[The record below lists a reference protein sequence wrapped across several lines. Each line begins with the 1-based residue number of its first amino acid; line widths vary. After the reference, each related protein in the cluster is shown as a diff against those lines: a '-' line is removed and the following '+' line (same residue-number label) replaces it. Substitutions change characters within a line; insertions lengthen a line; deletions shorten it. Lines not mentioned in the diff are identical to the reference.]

1 MGPAGEA
8 LARRI
13 DHTLLRPE
21 AARADIERLCE
32 EAVRFGFHAV
42 CVAPV
47 WVAEAARQ
55 LPPEVAV
62 CSVAGFPLGSSLPEI
77 KADEAVAAIE
87 SGAREVDLVMQI
99 GWLIEAVPRGG
110 QAPID
115 ETGLDD
121 VAREI
126 RLVRTA
132 LRAALSR
139 TPPEQRVLKVIIETA
154 LLDARQK
161 TVAARL
167 AADAGAEYVK
177 TCTGFLGGA
186 ASVADIAL
194 LRAALGGR
202 ARLKASGGIR
212 DRATALALIEAGA
225 DRLGCSASVAIV
237 QPGA

>member
-1 MGPAGEA
+1 MGSA

-21 AARADIERLCE
+21 ATRADIERHCD

-47 WVAEAARQ
+47 WVAEASRQ

-99 GWLIEAVPRGG
+99 GWLLEAVPVGG

-115 ETGLDD
+115 EGSLDD

-126 RLVRTA
+126 RLVRSA
-132 LRAALSR
+132 VLAALAR
-139 TPPEQRVLKVIIETA
+139 TPPEQRLLKVIIETS
-154 LLDARQK
+154 LLDERQK

-167 AADAGAEYVK
+167 AADAGADYVK
-177 TCTGFLGGA
+177 TCTGFSGGGA
-186 ASVADIAL
+186 TVADIAL
-194 LRAALGGR
+194 LRQAVGGR
-202 ARLKASGGIR
+202 VRLKASGGIR
-212 DRATALALIEAGA
+212 DRELALALIEAGA

-237 QPGA
+237 SQDA